1 MILSVNVPQ
10 MVNGSD
16 AGSLSFSLEGMSQEE
31 VVGIYGREEMTI
43 SFEADSGSCMGSEK
57 GYVSFFFK
65 AQVSIQQS
73 AYISGSFVQFERIWD
88 KQRNIFDH
96 AQFRFVIGFYFP
108 SHAPFIHKQPA
119 QSSST
124 SLSIQCARASFHIPS
139 PTVTSY
145 CYRLSPKPEPETSSE
160 RQLPRLYTLY

>member
-57 GYVSFFFK
+57 GYVSFFF
-65 AQVSIQQS
+65 QG
-73 AYISGSFVQFERIWD
+73 SGQHSTERLHLWFFCSVRENLGQAA
-88 KQRNIFDH
+88 KH
-96 AQFRFVIGFYFP
+96 
-108 SHAPFIHKQPA
+108 
-119 QSSST
+119 
-124 SLSIQCARASFHIPS
+124 L
-139 PTVTSY
+139 
-145 CYRLSPKPEPETSSE
+145 
-160 RQLPRLYTLY
+160 